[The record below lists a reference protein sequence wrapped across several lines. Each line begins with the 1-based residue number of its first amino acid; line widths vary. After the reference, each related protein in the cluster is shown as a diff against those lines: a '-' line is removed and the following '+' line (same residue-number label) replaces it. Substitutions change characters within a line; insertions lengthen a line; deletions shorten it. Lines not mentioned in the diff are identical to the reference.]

1 MTGRAIIAIA
11 LAATCFLML
20 GARLLESP
28 TAASAI
34 LAALALTVGT
44 ALAAL
49 AVAAAWRPVP
59 ADQPEAE
66 PAVDRP
72 AHAPAPTLS
81 STVSH

>member
-28 TAASAI
+28 TAAAAI
-34 LAALALTVGT
+34 MAALALTVGT

-59 ADQPEAE
+59 QDQPETDPVTE
-66 PAVDRP
+66 RPSHTPAASV
-72 AHAPAPTLS
+72 PT
-81 STVSH
+81 TVGR

>member
-28 TAASAI
+28 SAAAAITAALS
-34 LAALALTVGT
+34 LTVGT

-49 AVAAAWRPVP
+49 AVAAAWRPIP
-59 ADQPEAE
+59 QDEPESE
-66 PAVDRP
+66 PALERP
-72 AHAPAPTLS
+72 THAPSASLPT
-81 STVSH
+81 TVGR